1 MRLWVGQQREQVQ
14 ILAERARPAV
24 GQQQRQRVRA
34 TPGRM
39 DQVHQL
45 TVHVG
50 PQVSQPVQPSL
61 KPRCVKG
68 LPVRQQLR

>member
-34 TPGRM
+34 MPGRM

-45 TVHVG
+45 TG
-50 PQVSQPVQPSL
+50 QAGLQVDHPVQPGL
-61 KPRCVKG
+61 KPRCVEG
-68 LPVRQQLR
+68 PPVREQLG